1 MAKMMLHDEAAREAL
16 ARGVAKLARAV
27 RGTLGPRG
35 MNVVIDRPIG
45 TPIISRDGV
54 SIADEVALD
63 DRFENMGA
71 QVAREVS
78 KQTNELAGD
87 GTTTSIVLADA
98 LVQHGLAS
106 LSADA
111 NPIELV
117 DGMHMAAEVAE
128 TALRQLARPLS
139 GPEETRAVAMIS
151 ANDAALGGLVA
162 DALQRVGASGI
173 VGVEYSPTIETTLDV
188 LDGMAFDRGYISHH
202 MITDVARMEAVLDN
216 PLVLL
221 TDQKLQT
228 EAEVAAIEALA
239 QDRALLVIAEE
250 IAPACVVMLLQRRDR
265 GLPPV
270 VAINPPEYGHWRK
283 SMLEDLAILTGGRV
297 IARDLGGSIAAI
309 QQRDLG
315 SARQVR
321 VSSSQTMISG
331 PAGDLAAIAARR
343 EQVAAQLA
351 VAPPNVE
358 RDKLAERLAKL
369 SGGTAV
375 IMVGGATPVEQKRR
389 AQMAED
395 AVNATRAA
403 LQEGIVPGGG
413 AAYLQVAPP
422 LDDLARDLSGGRREG
437 VQVLQRV
444 LACPLAAIV
453 ANSGLQPDAIIERV
467 LRAAAGSGFDAN
479 TGKITDMIAAGVIDP
494 VRVSHTALR
503 NAVSVAALILT
514 THTLIADRP
523 EYLDPTSGAA
533 LGGGAEKLGR
543 A

>member
-1 MAKMMLHDEAAREAL
+1 MAKMMLHDDAAREAL

-98 LVQHGLAS
+98 LVQQGLAS
-106 LSADA
+106 LAAGA

-117 DGMHMAAEVAE
+117 DGMQIAAEAAA

-139 GPEETRAVAMIS
+139 GPEETRAVAAIS

-162 DALQRVGASGI
+162 DALQRVGPNGI

-221 TDQKLQT
+221 TDQKLHT

-239 QDRALLVIAEE
+239 QDRALLVVAEE
-250 IAPACVVMLLQRRDR
+250 IAPACVVMLLKRRDR

-283 SMLEDLAILTGGRV
+283 AMLEDLAILTGGRV

-309 QQRDLG
+309 QPRNLG

-321 VSSSQTMISG
+321 VSSGQTMISG
-331 PAGDLAAIAARR
+331 PAGDPAAIAARR
-343 EQVAAQLA
+343 DQVAAQLA

-403 LQEGIVPGGG
+403 MQEGIVPGGG

-453 ANSGLQPDAIIERV
+453 VNSGMKPDAVIERV
-467 LRAAAGSGFDAN
+467 LRADAGSGFDAN

-523 EYLDPTSGAA
+523 EYMDPTSGAA